1 MLDEVHL
8 LGRLALVDQHV
19 SAEAV
24 CAPKQRRQGRR
35 ELRIKKKK
43 KKFYFRVSRTGKWL
57 LVASIA
63 Q

>member
-43 KKFYFRVSRTGKWL
+43 YYFRVSRTGKWL

>member
-35 ELRIKKKK
+35 ELRILKKKGI
-43 KKFYFRVSRTGKWL
+43 FAFREQANGC
-57 LVASIA
+57 
-63 Q
+63 